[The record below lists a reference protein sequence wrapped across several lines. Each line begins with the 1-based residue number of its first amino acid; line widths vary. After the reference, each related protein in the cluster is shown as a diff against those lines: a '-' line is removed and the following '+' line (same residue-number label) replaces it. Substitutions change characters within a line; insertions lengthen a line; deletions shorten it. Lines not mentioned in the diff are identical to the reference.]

1 MLINEF
7 LNSAN
12 KKYVKMC
19 FLSCYISPNVISSA
33 LPLDSQNLKYS
44 LTGLYRRSLWIPGI
58 DDREES
64 LVRNSRGAAIVRDP
78 GSGSQS
84 VSCVLWWK
92 QILSWKKKDCVA
104 CVFAKCGLQRIKQI
118 SLQDFSETFPS

>member
-1 MLINEF
+1 MLINEV
-7 LNSAN
+7 LNSAS

-33 LPLDSQNLKYS
+33 LPLDPQNLKYS
-44 LTGLYRRSLWIPGI
+44 LTGLYRRNLWIPGI

-64 LVRNSRGAAIVRDP
+64 LVRNSTGAAIVRDP

-84 VSCVLWWK
+84 VSCGGNR
-92 QILSWKKKDCVA
+92 
-104 CVFAKCGLQRIKQI
+104 F
-118 SLQDFSETFPS
+118 